1 MEEYRIMRFEE
12 VMKYLDVGKNTLYD
26 LLRSGKIKFY
36 MEGKK
41 YKIPQKSVEEYV
53 KSRLT

>member
-1 MEEYRIMRFEE
+1 MYQYFRSWQQNS
-12 VMKYLDVGKNTLYD
+12 LKNTLYD

-53 KSRLT
+53 KIRLT